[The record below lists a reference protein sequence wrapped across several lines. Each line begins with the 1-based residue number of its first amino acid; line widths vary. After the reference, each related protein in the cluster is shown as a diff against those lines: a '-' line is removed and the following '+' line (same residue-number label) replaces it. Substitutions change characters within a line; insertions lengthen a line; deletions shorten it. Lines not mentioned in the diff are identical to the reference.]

1 MSPHARPRQPT
12 GYPDWEWILTDDG
25 SRTLFQR
32 ELNETFHSGCGAVAE
47 TLIVY
52 LWHSGVL
59 ARLRQGAPSMVVEF
73 GLGTATGLLLT
84 AAVAEH
90 YRTPLLYFALE
101 QSLLPVPLY
110 RDLQLAQAVG
120 HCIQSQ
126 CARPALGVDPRFSEY
141 ELSCVPQMVDL
152 WCQALLAQSGPLWP
166 PSVPTLQ
173 RTHPSLTAPPA
184 QLLIL
189 QLTEFVQVQ
198 LVLGD
203 ALKVDHEALGAIPAN
218 GSDAIYFDPFSPDSN
233 PELWTPKIFQQAH
246 NFLKPA
252 GRLVSY
258 CVKSSVRRDLAA
270 CGFEVH
276 KVAGPVGGKREVLQA
291 VKIQ

>member
-52 LWHSGVL
+52 LWHSGML

-90 YRTPLLYFALE
+90 YRTPLLYCALE

-120 HCIQSQ
+120 QCIQSQ
-126 CARPALGVDPRFSEY
+126 CARPALGVDPRFTEN
-141 ELSCVPQMVDL
+141 ELSGVPQMVDL
-152 WCQALLAQSGPLWP
+152 WCQALLDHSSPLWP
-166 PSVPTLQ
+166 TAVPTQ
-173 RTHPSLTAPPA
+173 RKTPSLKAPHA
-184 QLLIL
+184 QLLTW

-203 ALKVDHEALGAIPAN
+203 AVKIDHEAIGAIPAN
-218 GSDAIYFDPFSPDSN
+218 CSDAIYFDPFSPDAN
-233 PELWTPKIFQQAH
+233 PELWTPRIFQQAQ

-258 CVKSSVRRDLAA
+258 CVKSSVRRELAA
-270 CGFEVH
+270 CGFDVH

-291 VKIQ
+291 VKKQ